1 MSTFFIIAIVVI
13 AFISYHLLTRERKKL
28 KKFRE
33 EWASGIFSSPEAD
46 LNSIS
51 SYWFNKKKQL
61 KVYDGVDELTW
72 ADLGMNEVFK
82 KLNYTQSSVGE
93 EYLFNELRAIDPNK
107 KESNE
112 ALYSLFTENVNL
124 REKILLILSDLGKEN
139 YTNSSSYFFD
149 FKEIEIKKTYMYVI
163 LALLPIAS
171 LLFLFI
177 SIKYGIISFIG
188 SLILN
193 GIIYYRN
200 KTKIE
205 NNLHSVGY
213 AAAIIFAGK
222 RIASLKD
229 LMLMPYI
236 DGLKKS
242 VQPLKKVVT
251 FNRIA
256 TLGSGG
262 SGEFD
267 LLLEYVRILFLLDFI
282 SYNKIFK
289 TISAHQK
296 EYEEVWTLV
305 GKLDAAI
312 AVSYYRN
319 TLDTYCTPTFTDQEV
334 LTFEKMAHPLLV
346 KPVLNSSHLRKSTL
360 ITGSNASG
368 KSTYIKAVAINAI
381 LAQTINTA
389 IAKSW
394 TMKPSYIVTSMA
406 VQDNVLNG
414 DSYFIA
420 EIKSLQRIIRLITGG
435 KPCISFIDEILKGT
449 NTIERIAASASIMEW
464 LSLNK
469 GINLLATHDI
479 ELTEIAESIYD
490 NYHFR
495 EKVEGGEVQ
504 FDYKIHDGPSI
515 SRNAIKLL
523 EILGYPDEITK
534 RSNVLAQNFTVH
546 RIWEALKG
554 RENSIDSLLKE

>member
-1 MSTFFIIAIVVI
+1 MNLFIVMAIVLVP
-13 AFISYHLLTRERKKL
+13 FMLYHLLTREKKKL
-28 KKFRE
+28 KKIRK
-33 EWASGIFSSPEAD
+33 EWASGEFSSPEVD
-46 LNSIS
+46 FNSIS
-51 SYWFNKKKQL
+51 SYWTNKKRNTTI
-61 KVYDGVDELTW
+61 YDGVDEQTW
-72 ADLGMNEVFK
+72 ADLGMNEVFN
-82 KLNYTQSSVGE
+82 KLNYTQSSVGS
-93 EYLFNELRAIDPNK
+93 EYLFNQLREIEPDK
-107 KESNE
+107 KHNNE
-112 ALYSLFTENVNL
+112 DLYLLLSENAPL
-124 REKILLILSDLGKEN
+124 REKVLLILTTLGKEN
-139 YTNSSSYFFD
+139 YTDSSSFFLNL
-149 FKEIEIKKTYMYVI
+149 KESEIKNTYVYVV

-171 LLFLFI
+171 LLLLFL
-177 SIKYGIISFIG
+177 SVKYGILCFIG
-188 SLILN
+188 SLLLN
-193 GIIYYRN
+193 GIVYYRN

-213 AAAIIFAGK
+213 VASIIFAGK
-222 RIASLKD
+222 RIASLKN
-229 LMLMPYI
+229 LELTPYTK
-236 DGLKKS
+236 GLKDS
-242 VQPLKKVVT
+242 ILPLKRIVA

-256 TLGSGG
+256 TLGSNG
-262 SGEFD
+262 SGELDSLF
-267 LLLEYVRILFLLDFI
+267 EYVRILFLLDFI
-282 SYNKIFK
+282 SYNKIIQ
-289 TISAHQK
+289 TISLHQK
-296 EYEEVWTLV
+296 EYKEVWTMI

-312 AVSYYRN
+312 AVSFYRH
-319 TLDTYCTPTFTDQEV
+319 TLDRYCTPSFTDQEE
-334 LTFEKMAHPLLV
+334 LTFEELAHPLLE
-346 KPVLNSSHLRKSTL
+346 KPVTNSSSLRKCTL

-368 KSTYIKAVAINAI
+368 KSTYIKAIAINAI
-381 LAQTINTA
+381 LAQTINTV

-420 EIKSLQRIIRLITGG
+420 EIKSLQRIIRLITEG

-504 FDYKIHDGPSI
+504 FDYKVHEGPSM

-523 EILGYPDEITK
+523 EILGYPDEITN
-534 RSNVLAQNFTVH
+534 RSVVLAQNFTVNK
-546 RIWEALKG
+546 ICDGLKG
-554 RENSIDSLLKE
+554 KTIDSLL